1 MLRNIAGLILVG
13 NILYNNYKLN
23 YYECIVL
30 FILMCLFSLG
40 NFGFYFLDMFPNNSF
55 WNFLIMGGHYWH
67 EFPTTMFIIILFL
80 IYLLLRNCRYEPS
93 KIVRNV
99 ENPQETE

>member
-1 MLRNIAGLILVG
+1 MLRNIAALFLVG
-13 NILYNNYKLN
+13 NILYNKIALN
-23 YYECIVL
+23 EYECRVL

-67 EFPTTMFIIILFL
+67 EFPTTMACMVVFL
-80 IYLLLRNCRYEPS
+80 LYLIMTRDNDKDMRLTSLLS
-93 KIVRNV
+93 SD
-99 ENPQETE
+99 